1 VFYVKKGRCFLF
13 LIKRK
18 TLSCYESYFFLLTGI
33 NFPLTNFPYDCQTWE
48 NKENGF
54 QEFVFLE
61 TNKAEVKFS
70 INKILKN
77 EIRKES
83 FNKKGI

>member
-1 VFYVKKGRCFLF
+1 MKV
-13 LIKRK
+13 
-18 TLSCYESYFFLLTGI
+18 TFFFTGI
-33 NFPLTNFPYDCQTWE
+33 NFPFTNFLYGYQTWE